1 VKLFPNLAAALK
13 GVFRTRANSS
23 PTVSEPSNVP
33 AAHVE
38 LNVLCSSCRAQRR
51 RRGRLGGALRAAAKT
66 GLAIEL
72 IRLVCAL
79 SHGTI
84 AARSA
89 RPAAY
94 QPARLRAPGKTCH
107 EGAQARTAALE
118 QAALMRIVS
127 IVKQV
132 RATLGDALSLWADF
146 ITHANACYI
155 VHATPSYGPSV
166 ALFPEPR
173 T

>member
-1 VKLFPNLAAALK
+1 M
-13 GVFRTRANSS
+13 SS
-23 PTVSEPSNVP
+23 STFS

-38 LNVLCSSCRAQRR
+38 LNDDA
-51 RRGRLGGALRAAAKT
+51 GGALRAAAKP

-155 VHATPSYGPSV
+155 VHGRHHTDLPSRCFPSLGPD
-166 ALFPEPR
+166 LER
-173 T
+173 TRARAGPKDRGPARP